1 MSIEADP
8 EPRRDTSSLF
18 LTRREIDI
26 EYEPLCSFFVDDYL
40 PADWYE
46 ELFATYPDAQA
57 GDYST
62 NEEGKFGFR
71 SSEVA
76 DAFETFCDEH
86 RCWRELID
94 LFASDAFVADTQSA
108 LDRALCDARGAAGRK
123 PWRNYTRL
131 PVSNNP
137 LHYWRSEPMKTTF
150 QISML
155 PPGTVV
161 QPHRD
166 APRKLVSL
174 MLYFADPD
182 WRDEWGGSTE
192 FYEPLDPKRAK
203 QWTATERVSFE
214 ALKPIRSAAFRPNR
228 LAGFVRSDTSWH
240 GVNPVACPE
249 GRGRK
254 ALLVN
259 LKRLKWNKRHQQ

>member
-1 MSIEADP
+1 MPSEAASTP
-8 EPRRDTSSLF
+8 LLEPASLF
-18 LTRREIDI
+18 LSQRELNI

-40 PADWYE
+40 PEDVYE
-46 ELFATYPDAQA
+46 QLYRSYPDAQA

-76 DAFETFCDEH
+76 DEFEHFCDANPA
-86 RCWRELID
+86 WRELVD
-94 LFASDAFVADTQSA
+94 FFSSDAFTADAQSA
-108 LDRALCDARGAAGRK
+108 LDRALVDARGASGRK
-123 PWRNYTRL
+123 RWRNYTHR

-137 LHYWRSEPMKTTF
+137 FHYWRSEPMKTTF

-155 PPGTVV
+155 PPGKVV

-174 MLYFADPD
+174 MLYFAEPD
-182 WRDEWGGSTE
+182 WRDEWGGSTK
-192 FYEPLDPKRAK
+192 FYEPIDPSRA
-203 QWTATERVSFE
+203 QGWAATERVPFD
-214 ALKPIRSAAFRPNR
+214 ALKPVRSAAFRPNR

-240 GVNPVACPE
+240 GVDPIACPE
-249 GRGRK
+249 DRGRK

-259 LKRLKWNKRHQQ
+259 LKRLKWKKRHEP